1 MFYSFLSGLV
11 FPSIFLPPAAAPD
24 VWGGRSGNCGKK
36 NKNDINLS
44 LIVVGINSFL
54 YFCCIM

>member
-1 MFYSFLSGLV
+1 MMYSFLSGLV
-11 FPSIFLPPAAAPD
+11 FSSIFLPPAAAPD
-24 VWGGRSGNCGKK
+24 VWGGRSWNCGKK

>member
-1 MFYSFLSGLV
+1 MMYSFLSGLV
-11 FPSIFLPPAAAPD
+11 FPSIFLLPATAPD
-24 VWGGRSGNCGKK
+24 VRGGRSVNCGKK
-36 NKNDINLS
+36 NKNEINLS